1 MMNEG
6 LTTLRVLQRH
16 DIKVDEYFS
25 RRILEM
31 IKLERS
37 NFVFSNL
44 GVEMNIPKNE
54 GTKNFTVRRYNH
66 LPLNST
72 SDFLLYDGE
81 NALDIT
87 APTVLKP
94 EAQKVQGT
102 VNQYGVIMEESDVA
116 ADIHFDNI
124 KAIYQPELARHAA
137 ELIERNTVE
146 SFADASEYYVGT
158 NVDAADDITATDIVT
173 FKDFRV
179 VALTMSNANRRGH
192 SRYGGKFVAVMH
204 PNVMNDLLDDEVL
217 VNKLLTPGGENGP
230 IKQGTLAK
238 YMAYGMYF
246 TDTLICPV
254 TPNTGGVNVYTSY
267 VLGHNPYMV
276 LGLGSQNVKFY
287 DTGFTADKSDPLG
300 QKATFGYKLWT
311 GAKVIDPM
319 AITAV
324 YSASGYD
331 MAIYTGADDI
341 YGAAADQETEETTPD
356 ENPDGE

>member
-1 MMNEG
+1 MNPAE
-6 LTTLRVLQRH
+6 TTLAVLQ
-16 DIKVDEYFS
+16 KNGLSVNEYFS
-25 RRILEM
+25 KRLLEM

-37 NFVFSNL
+37 NFVFTNL
-44 GVEMNIPKNE
+44 GVEMNIPRNE
-54 GTKNFTVRRYNH
+54 GTRNFTVRRYNH
-66 LPLNST
+66 LPLNAV
-72 SDFLLYDGE
+72 SDHLLTEGV
-81 NALDIT
+81 
-87 APTVLKP
+87 APEALKP
-94 EAQKVQGT
+94 EGHKVTGT
-102 VNQYGVIMEESDVA
+102 INQYGVIMDETDVA

-137 ELIERNTVE
+137 ELIERNIVE
-146 SFADASEYYVGT
+146 SFTDASEYYVGT
-158 NVDAADDITATDIVT
+158 NNVEEDDIAATDIVK
-173 FKDFRV
+173 FKDFRI

-217 VNKLLTPGGENGP
+217 INKLLTPGGENGP

-254 TPNTGGVNVYTSY
+254 KANTDSVNVYTSY
-267 VLGHNPYMV
+267 VLGYNPYMV
-276 LGLGSQNVKFY
+276 LGLGSSNVKFY
-287 DTGFTADKSDPLG
+287 DTGFAADKSDPLG

-324 YSASGYD
+324 FSASGYD
-331 MAIYTGADDI
+331 IALDDGKYLNAGI
-341 YGAAADQETEETTPD
+341 QKNDINGAAATQDD
-356 ENPDGE
+356 ISA